1 MLLTEPKNQGPSDEE
16 RARIYASKCEPASQG
31 SRNTALN
38 LFVFAIAERFDL
50 AYEAIERLGLD
61 FALRFS
67 PPYPSGN
74 DQPSEVIDTIR
85 SAYLGCKRA
94 GKLGCKRTEYA
105 REFTNGGGGRPGLSP
120 PGTGQ
125 AGDPASKVPPPPS
138 RFASQAVAERI
149 EDIIAGRFKAVELPW
164 IGISRLTQALLPG
177 TITVLCAPPGASKS
191 LMMLDLILKLV
202 MSGEKTAIMEMEED
216 ATFHNS
222 RVLAQVAGN
231 SMLLHPEWVRANP
244 DKARAA
250 AVEHAPILD
259 EVGRCIYEA
268 PIDTTGANIASWTK
282 KQVEEGKRVVV
293 VDPISAKQ
301 TSGTQVWKDDQ
312 DTLLAMRMALKGKN
326 CSIVL
331 ITHPNGETDNRKLIA
346 DPLADFSGG
355 KCWSRFTQT
364 CMFLRPLEPQEVP
377 IKNKMGTLSQT
388 INRRMEIRKTRNG
401 GGAGLWIG
409 MWFDHETLR
418 TRELGVIQK

>member
-1 MLLTEPKNQGPSDEE
+1 MLLTESKTQGPSDEE
-16 RARIYASKCEPASQG
+16 RARIYASKCEPANQG
-31 SRNTALN
+31 ARNTALN
-38 LFVFAIAERFDL
+38 LFVFAIAERFAL
-50 AYEAIERLGLD
+50 AYETIERLGLE
-61 FALRFS
+61 FAGRFS
-67 PPYPSGN
+67 PPYPSGA
-74 DQPSEVIDTIR
+74 DKPSEVEDTIR

-94 GKLGCKRTEYA
+94 GKLGSKRTE
-105 REFTNGGGGRPGLSP
+105 EFVHGGGGRPAPSP
-120 PGTGQ
+120 PGAGQ
-125 AGDPASKVPPPPS
+125 AGDPASKAPPPPA

-149 EDIIAGRFKAVELPW
+149 EDIIAGRFKAVDLPW
-164 IGISRLTQALLPG
+164 PGISRLTQALLPG

-250 AVEHAPILD
+250 AVEHASILD

-268 PIDTTGANIASWTK
+268 PLDITGANIASWTRT
-282 KQVEEGKRVVV
+282 QVAEGKRVVII
-293 VDPISAKQ
+293 DPISAKQ
-301 TSGTQVWKDDQ
+301 TAGTQVWKDDQ
-312 DTLLAMRMALKGKN
+312 DTLLAMRTALKGQN

-364 CMFLRPLEPQEVP
+364 CMFLRPLEPQNAT
-377 IKNKMGTLSQT
+377 IKNKMGTSTQT

-409 MWFDHETLR
+409 MWFDHETLQ

>member
-1 MLLTEPKNQGPSDEE
+1 MQLTETKTQGFSDEQ
-16 RARIYASKCEPASQG
+16 RAEIYASKSEPACQG
-31 SRNTALN
+31 ARNTALN
-38 LFVFAIAERFDL
+38 LFVFAIAERFNL
-50 AYEAIERLGLD
+50 AYETIERIGLE
-61 FALRFS
+61 FAGRFS
-67 PPYPSGN
+67 PPYPSGA
-74 DQPSEVIDTIR
+74 DQPSEVTDTIR
-85 SAYLGCKRA
+85 SAYLGCKRS
-94 GKLGCKRTEYA
+94 GKLGSKRTECGS
-105 REFTNGGGGRPGLSP
+105 GGDPGYCPPSP
-120 PGTGQ
+120 GK
-125 AGDPASKVPPPPS
+125 AGEPASKEPPQPAQ
-138 RFASQAVAERI
+138 FASQAVAERI

-164 IGISRLTQALLPG
+164 PGISRLTQALLPG

-222 RVLAQVAGN
+222 RVLAQVSGN

-244 DKARAA
+244 DKARKA
-250 AVEHAPILD
+250 AVEHAPVID

-268 PIDTTGANIASWTK
+268 PIDITGANIASWTK
-282 KQVEEGKRVVV
+282 QQIEEGKRVVII
-293 VDPISAKQ
+293 DPISAKQ
-301 TSGTQVWKDDQ
+301 TAGTQVWRDDQ
-312 DTLLAMRMALKGKN
+312 DTLLAMRTALKGKN

-331 ITHPNGETDNRKLIA
+331 ITHPNGETDSRKLIA

-364 CMFLRPLEPQEVP
+364 CMFLRPLEEQEVN
-377 IKNKMGTLSQT
+377 IKNKMGTLKQS